1 MKLTSEQVHWVF
13 GAVLSVLPIPL
24 ILNELVVIDGR
35 WPSFI
40 VPIALFAIGL
50 ALILDPLIHG
60 RAAPTEYAHETVQHL
75 VLGAMAL
82 AVGGVETAR
91 ALGGLESSAWALALP
106 LGLVIAGLLF
116 FFHAQHQAGV
126 PVLLLVIQH
135 RIMGVILTVA
145 GVTKAVAEMSQA
157 PALRAGWLLL
167 VLVLGLQLL
176 LYTEGGSLLGG
187 FKASGKGH
195 GRH

>member
-1 MKLTSEQVHWVF
+1 MNLTSEQVHWVF
-13 GAVLSVLPIPL
+13 GAVLFVVPIPL
-24 ILNELVVIDGR
+24 ILDELGVLDGR

-60 RAAPTEYAHETVQHL
+60 RAAPAEYSHETGQHL

-82 AVGGVETAR
+82 AMGGVEAAR
-91 ALGGLESSAWALALP
+91 ALGGLESSVWALVLP

-116 FFHAQHQAGV
+116 FFHAQHQADV
-126 PVLLLVIQH
+126 PVLLLAVQH
-135 RIMGVILTVA
+135 RTIGVILTVA
-145 GVTKAVAEMSQA
+145 GVTKAVAEMSHA

-176 LYTEGGSLLGG
+176 LYTEGRSLLGG
-187 FKASGKGH
+187 FNASGEGH
-195 GRH
+195 ARH